1 MPRQPRLDAPG
12 ILQHVMARGIER
24 CQIFRNDDDRKDFL
38 ARFAQILD
46 ESQTQCYAWALIP
59 NHFHLLVRTG
69 QIPLSVVMKR
79 LMTGYAVSFNHRH
92 RRVGHLFQNRYKS
105 VVCEENTYLLELI
118 RYIHLNPLRAKLVS
132 DMNALDVFP
141 WTGHSTLM
149 GNCKNPLIPVETTTQ
164 NPTPK
169 TQNSAVAPCPAVS
182 LAEKTV
188 DDVLRRFGETIQE
201 ARINYRN
208 FVEKGIALG
217 RRPEFQGGGL
227 IRSMGGKRVAISEIR
242 RGNKGKS
249 DPRVLGSG
257 GFVSLTL
264 EQSDKILEKK
274 YLPKR
279 PIEELIEIVA
289 EKLNL
294 KPELICSGSRQKQY
308 SDARY
313 LISWLAVEKTGHA
326 AADVARHLGIRHVNV
341 LRSVAKGRIKKDIVE
356 DL

>member
-1 MPRQPRLDAPG
+1 
-12 ILQHVMARGIER
+12 
-24 CQIFRNDDDRKDFL
+24 
-38 ARFAQILD
+38 
-46 ESQTQCYAWALIP
+46 
-59 NHFHLLVRTG
+59 
-69 QIPLSVVMKR
+69 
-79 LMTGYAVSFNHRH
+79 
-92 RRVGHLFQNRYKS
+92 
-105 VVCEENTYLLELI
+105 
-118 RYIHLNPLRAKLVS
+118 
-132 DMNALDVFP
+132 MNALDVYP

-149 GNCKNPLIPVETTTQ
+149 GNSKNPLIPVEQTTQ

-169 TQNSAVAPCPAVS
+169 TQNNPLAPYPAVS
-182 LAEKTV
+182 LAGKTV
-188 DDVLRRFGETIQE
+188 DDVLRRFGETIEE

-208 FVEKGIALG
+208 FVEKGIAFG
-217 RRPEFQGGGL
+217 RSPEFQGGGL
-227 IRSMGGKRVAISEIR
+227 IRSMGGKKAALMELR
-242 RGNKGKS
+242 RKNIEKS
-249 DPRVLGSG
+249 DPRILGGG

-264 EQSDKILEKK
+264 EQSEKILEKK

-308 SDARY
+308 SEARY

-341 LRSVAKGRIKKDIVE
+341 LRAVAKGRIKKDIVE